1 MVMSQ
6 KKVKELVLVEQMA
19 NAFKTA
25 DPSVVVSIGDDA
37 AVVKGDQKKYLLYTC
52 DMLVE
57 SVHFKKSENL
67 EKVGYKA
74 MAVSVSDI
82 VAKGGIPR
90 FALVSVGLPPKRAGL
105 CIRDLR
111 VGMKR
116 CADKFGFS
124 VIGGDTNRSRHLVVD
139 VFMSGEVE
147 KKNLVLRRTAQVG
160 DLIFVSGPL
169 GGSLKRKHLNF
180 TPRLKESRYLVNNF
194 KINSMMDL
202 SDGLGMDLNR
212 LVHASRVGALI
223 FENKI
228 PQSGDSRD
236 INSALYDGEDFELLF
251 TLKAPDA
258 FKLLSRVKNSKEF
271 KFTCIGRITD
281 LFEGVQMVRNDGRMQ
296 KIPWRGFKHF

>member
-1 MVMSQ
+1 MSR
-6 KKVKELVLVEQMA
+6 KKVKELVLIEQMA
-19 NAFKTA
+19 KAFKTA
-25 DPSVVVSIGDDA
+25 DPSVVVSIGDDT

-57 SVHFKKSENL
+57 SVHFKKNENSE
-67 EKVGYKA
+67 KIGYKA

-82 VAKGGIPR
+82 AAKGGLPR
-90 FALVSVGLPPKRAGL
+90 FALVSVGLPPKRAGSL
-105 CIRDLR
+105 IRGLR
-111 VGMKR
+111 AGMKR

-124 VIGGDTNRSRHLVVD
+124 VIGGDTNRSEHLVID

-147 KKNLVLRRTAQVG
+147 KKNLVLRRTTQVG

-169 GGSLKRKHLNF
+169 GGSLKHKHLNF
-180 TPRLKESRYLVNNF
+180 TPRLSEARYLVNNF

-212 LVHASRVGALI
+212 LACASHVGALI

-228 PQSGDSRD
+228 PQSSDSRG

-251 TLKAPDA
+251 TLKAQEA
-258 FKLLSRVKNSKEF
+258 FKLLSRIKNSKEF
-271 KFTCIGRITD
+271 KFICIGRITD
-281 LFEGVQMVRNDGRMQ
+281 LFDGVRMIKNDGRMQ
-296 KIPWRGFKHF
+296 EIPWRGFKHF